1 MSTPPDVEAIRERLR
16 AASWVNTG
24 SWERYVGRRWS
35 HEVVVARGGKVV
47 RGRGPTLA
55 EAWADA
61 ERQARE
67 EG

>member
-1 MSTPPDVEAIRERLR
+1 MNTPPDVEAIRARLR
-16 AASWVNTG
+16 AAGWVPTD

-35 HEVVVARGGKVV
+35 HEVVIARAGQVV

-61 ERQARE
+61 ERQAIG